1 MTKPTLSVLPP
12 ANEAALLADGD
23 AALLAA
29 DGDAIGEQL
38 MVGTKQQCCRTRTAR
53 TR

>member
-1 MTKPTLSVLPP
+1 MPQPRHLPYNDSALDCSVTKPTLSMLPP

-29 DGDAIGEQL
+29 DGDAIG
-38 MVGTKQQCCRTRTAR
+38 GS
-53 TR
+53 